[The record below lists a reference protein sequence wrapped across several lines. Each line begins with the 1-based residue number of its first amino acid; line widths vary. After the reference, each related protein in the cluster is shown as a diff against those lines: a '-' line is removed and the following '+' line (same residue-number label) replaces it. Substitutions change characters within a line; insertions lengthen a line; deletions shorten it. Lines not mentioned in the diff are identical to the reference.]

1 MNKAIIRKIG
11 NSAAV
16 TLNKDVLTRLNAKE
30 GDEVYFTPDDNG
42 GMRIT
47 VHDPEFEEQMK
58 IAEKVMHDYRN
69 ALKAL
74 A

>member
-11 NSAAV
+11 NSSAV
-16 TLNKDVLTRLNAKE
+16 TLNKDVMTQLGAE
-30 GDEVYFTPDDNG
+30 DGDPVYFIPDGNG
-42 GMRIT
+42 GMRMSI
-47 VHDPEFEEQMK
+47 HDPEFEEQMK